1 MKRTYIDSGVLI
13 AAARGT
19 TPVAIRAMEI
29 LDDANREFAS
39 SIFVK
44 LEVLPK
50 AICYKNTAESDF
62 YETFFNAVSYW
73 ADSLEHIVEDAYHK
87 ACKSGLS
94 ALDALHVAAAIS
106 VGAEELVTTEK
117 PDKPIHRA
125 TSIKVVS
132 IVASADSR

>member
-19 TPVAIRAMEI
+19 TAVAIPAIEI
-29 LDDANREFAS
+29 LDDPNREFAS

-50 AICYKNTAESDF
+50 AIYYKNTAEADF
-62 YETFFNAVSYW
+62 YEAFFKAVTYW
-73 ADSLEHIVEDAYHK
+73 ANSLEGIIENAYCE
-87 ACKSGLS
+87 ACNSGLA
-94 ALDALHVAAAIS
+94 ALDALHVAAAVSI
-106 VGAEELVTTEK
+106 GAEELVTTEK

-125 TSIKVVS
+125 TGITVVS
-132 IVASADSR
+132 IVPSSLL

>member
-19 TPVAIRAMEI
+19 TDVSISAMQI
-29 LDDANREFAS
+29 LDDPHREFAS

-62 YETFFNAVSYW
+62 YEEFFSAVSYW
-73 ADSLEHIVEDAYHK
+73 ANSLESIVENAYHE
-87 ACKSGLS
+87 ACHLGL
-94 ALDALHVAAAIS
+94 AAIDAIHVAAAKS
-106 VGAEELVTTEK
+106 VGAEELVTSEK
-117 PDKPIHRA
+117 LGKPIHRA
-125 TSIKVVS
+125 IGIKVIS
-132 IVASADSR
+132 IVPPTDVR